1 MSRIGT
7 GDDME
12 NNLSAF
18 SLEMKDVLC
27 IFEHLTSSSLILIDE
42 LGRSSSNVDGMYV
55 HILFFLWVSFS
66 LFNRSF
72 VSIINL

>member
-18 SLEMKDVLC
+18 SLEMKDVLY

-42 LGRSSSNVDGMYV
+42 LGRSSSNVDGMF
-55 HILFFLWVSFS
+55 ISFVFCWCHS
-66 LFNRSF
+66 LFDRSF